1 MRLSS
6 CCGPVRCAL
15 VHPSSP
21 APVCFIS
28 LCCTSLCAAP
38 PLPPSSPVAFPSLQ
52 VRCIHLEYR
61 ARPHN
66 QALTEAA
73 PPPPP
78 TSLSLFSFHPAILP
92 LCSRASVPA
101 VPFFLCPVC
110 VYLLTAGPP
119 CLPLALASCT
129 AISTTD
135 SCRPPRPLKS
145 VPLHGPTCVHRSKHP
160 VRFAFS
166 SLPQNTRPCVATVLG
181 AVSVLCLRAPK
192 LGSTKSQPL
201 FPSVCVCVPSS
212 GPFVQGPQSSNDSST
227 LPSSTFHLFHPAFPR
242 PPLHCLPPPAL
253 PHLASSCPL
262 LFQ

>member
-135 SCRPPRPLKS
+135 SCARRAHSKVCRCMVPHACIAPSTPFVLRFPACPKTRAHAWRPSL
-145 VPLHGPTCVHRSKHP
+145 VPFLCCACVHRS
-160 VRFAFS
+160 S
-166 SLPQNTRPCVATVLG
+166 VAPSHNL
-181 AVSVLCLRAPK
+181 SFPLC
-192 LGSTKSQPL
+192 
-201 FPSVCVCVPSS
+201 VCVC
-212 GPFVQGPQSSNDSST
+212 
-227 LPSSTFHLFHPAFPR
+227 L
-242 PPLHCLPPPAL
+242 PPAL
-253 PHLASSCPL
+253 LSKALKAVTILPPSLLPLSICSTL
-262 LFQ
+262 LFHALPSTVCLLLPCPI